1 MENLL
6 VFGGK
11 GGVGKSSISTAT
23 AVYLAEE
30 LHDKKV
36 LLISFDIAHNL
47 SDLFNIEIGNKIT
60 EITSNLY
67 AIEPDPDK
75 YAEKYAAKFAS
86 KLRELLKSTLVVG
99 SIPKLEKFVNATFQA
114 KTLPLALK
122 NSIFFQSLLDA
133 EHPLEVLPE
142 NNYNPKKMSSLL
154 EDAAIIPEVDII
166 VADFPPTGNM
176 LALFEIPENHM
187 QQLLKYS
194 LEMVSSVQEWTN
206 TMRTVG
212 KALNPFSWGKTDTK
226 KEYQRNIAQEI
237 LNMLHRGEQRATR
250 ISALMKGIGSLR
262 LVTIPE
268 KPSFE
273 EIKRAEELTR
283 AYITLDAVNINR
295 LLPESLKGSHKF
307 IDKLLETQN
316 FYLKQ
321 IEESFIDFPIWK
333 SRLLDDEPIG
343 IAGLLKLA
351 KEVYGDTPVEKILNP
366 KNRILKN
373 PAFQYTKNPIRI
385 TKSHLD

>member
-1 MENLL
+1 MQNLL

-30 LHDKKV
+30 MRDKKV

-47 SDLFNIEIGNKIT
+47 SDLFNQEIGNKIT
-60 EITSNLY
+60 GITENLY

-86 KLRELLKSTLVVG
+86 KLRELLKSTFIVG
-99 SIPKLEKFVNATFQA
+99 SIPELNKFVNATFQA

-142 NNYNPKKMSSLL
+142 KSRKVNGKTLPPEEGS
-154 EDAAIIPEVDII
+154 IIPEIDII

-187 QQLLKYS
+187 QQLVKYS
-194 LEMVSSVQEWTN
+194 LEMVSTIRAWSN
-206 TMRTVG
+206 TMKTVG
-212 KALNPFSWGKTDTK
+212 KALNPFSWGKIDQK
-226 KEYQRNIAQEI
+226 REHRRNIAQEI
-237 LNMLHRGEQRATR
+237 LDMLHRGEQRAAR

-283 AYITLDAVNINR
+283 PYITLDAVNINR
-295 LLPESLKGSHKF
+295 LLPESLVGTHKF
-307 IDKLLETQN
+307 IDNLLDTQKH
-316 FYLKQ
+316 YVHL
-321 IEESFIDFPIWK
+321 IEDSFIDFPIWK
-333 SRLLDDEPIG
+333 SRLLDEEPIG
-343 IAGLLKLA
+343 IPGLLQLA
-351 KEVYGDTPVEKILNP
+351 KEVYGDTSIEKILNP
-366 KNRILKN
+366 KGRILTS
-373 PAFQYTKNPIRI
+373 PTLHYTKNPIRI
-385 TKSHLD
+385 TKSHSD